1 MIDFTKLND
10 EELLQLQKNVN
21 DYVSDKKIQEP
32 DFNLHNSIQIQDSS
46 YVNPYTLIPTLEFK
60 ISVNKE
66 DLQDFRTLWENYY
79 NKQRQFFGYHYS
91 LPPEKRVTI
100 DIKHA
105 IQRKFIDYVD
115 TIFPVIHCG

>member
-10 EELLQLQKNVN
+10 EELLQLQRNVN
-21 DYVSDKKIQEP
+21 DYVSDKKIPEP
-32 DFNLHNSIQIQDSS
+32 DFNLHNSIQVQDSS
-46 YVNPYTLIPTLEFK
+46 YVNPDTLIPTLEFK
-60 ISVNKE
+60 ISVNME
-66 DLQDFRTLWENYY
+66 DILDFRTLWENYY

-91 LPPEKRVTI
+91 LPPEERVTI

-115 TIFPVIHCG
+115 TIFPVIHYE